1 MASTNI
7 QTFPGKVGVSN
18 TNPVH
23 TLDIGSNVY
32 IDDTGA
38 NKLTVT
44 GNIHASGITIDGDIT
59 VIDTQNLA
67 VKDPVILLASESTG
81 TTDTGIIMKRADGDS
96 NVAVFYDEGVGLK
109 ICHTMS
115 GADDTQ
121 LVADTSNALNT
132 SIYGAVTI
140 ENTTSQA
147 LSVGGGAQI
156 DGDFQVGEVANL
168 FVDVSTSN
176 VGIGTAV
183 PAYELDVVG
192 NVHADYFIGDGSAI
206 SAIQSSNVS
215 DFASNVTRITNLE
228 SGDMI
233 IDGEK
238 TFSSNLEVGT
248 ANLFVDTTTGNVG
261 VGTESPSG
269 ALDVV
274 ASSEGDYIARF
285 KNSGTAGDE
294 DARIVIEAS
303 DADGESQILLQ
314 TTNESTTHKWNIVA
328 GSGITPSLDF
338 QYNCDF
344 NGGTRAVMIKHGGN
358 VVVGGST
365 SDYSPFTTYGGALH
379 DGGGI
384 FSSKTCATLDVD
396 RGGGSVPNDTGT
408 GAILE
413 FRHADDYRHV
423 TIESVSEAN
432 YSEDIGLR
440 FKTVDTSAGPE
451 ERMRITGDG
460 NVGIGT
466 ASPRAALEVYG
477 PIMSSTNSTL
487 YSHNLYYD
495 TQWKYAEAG
504 YGGATMRMIDSE
516 VQFWNAPNNNASANS
531 AATVTQRVTITEN
544 GNVGIGTSSPNQQ
557 LQIYGNSSNYFSFS
571 PAEADDTSI
580 VDNTNFGATSFKK
593 QMIMRLNNRNWY
605 WGIVNDASNY
615 LGLAADGGGG
625 DDPDVQ
631 CVFENN
637 GTVFTKYLR
646 VKENVG
652 IGTTDPKSTLD
663 VRGPIV
669 APVVAYSSNQDSAYL
684 IAAST
689 NYTGASTNWGTLG
702 FQHKIKVNSSG
713 TPRVTIDTANAGE
726 SFTVVNSGNVGIG
739 VTDPGVKLD
748 LPAASGYNPVIRIG
762 TNTTYDDG
770 QLYSLRWGGSGLM
783 GMGLYSS
790 GRTVFGSQ
798 GIGLHI
804 PNTEEY
810 SVRTNGWAKLFAL
823 DGATYK
829 AYFGGKVGI
838 GVTNPI
844 ADLTVYGTG
853 GYISGSTSR
862 SHFTGSLD
870 HLYRD
875 SGTASGNINIL
886 ARYWMSAYGFIAV
899 NGVSSYSDKRIKK
912 NIVDADDTECL
923 EVLRLLKPKKY
934 QYKDDVERGTEPVWG
949 FIAQEVRETL
959 PYATTLRKAV
969 VPNIYELANV
979 SQSNVITF
987 TNFNTSNLES
997 NATTIIQILGID
1009 GKEHDINLVE
1019 VIDEHTIRV
1028 EEDLTEWIGS
1038 MDETGNVI
1046 AGGNQLFIY
1055 GQQVDDFCHLTKD
1068 AIWTVATSALQEVDR
1083 QLQAEKAKV
1092 ATLETQLASVLARL
1106 DALEN
1111 T

>member
-109 ICHTMS
+109 LCHTMS

-168 FVDVSTSN
+168 FVDTTTSN

-183 PAYELDVVG
+183 PAYELDVIG
-192 NVHADYFIGDGSAI
+192 NVHADYLIGDGSAI

-215 DFASNVTRITNLE
+215 DFASNVSRIVALETDLGSNVTRIETLETDLGSNVTRIGNLE
-228 SGDMI
+228 SGDLTI
-233 IDGEK
+233 GGEK

-261 VGTESPSG
+261 VGTTEPG
-269 ALDVV
+269 GPLDVV
-274 ASSEGDYIARF
+274 TSSEGDYIARF

-358 VVVGGST
+358 VVVGGTT
-365 SDYSPFTTYGGALH
+365 SDYGPFTTYGGALH
-379 DGGGI
+379 DGDGI

-396 RGGGSVPNDTGT
+396 RGGGSVPVDTGT

-423 TIESVSEAN
+423 TIESVSEAS

-451 ERMRITGDG
+451 ERMRITSGG

-466 ASPRAALEVYG
+466 TNPLGKLQIDIPDASAATASWDSTKVVFGDIVNGNSQGLGFGV
-477 PIMSSTNSTL
+477 STNSHASMISLAPGVAWRGLSYYSAWHKWYINDVEKMTL
-487 YSHNLYYD
+487 D
-495 TQWKYAEAG
+495 
-504 YGGATMRMIDSE
+504 
-516 VQFWNAPNNNASANS
+516 AS
-531 AATVTQRVTITEN
+531 
-544 GNVGIGTSSPNQQ
+544 GNVGIGTDNPYCK
-557 LQIYGNSSNYFSFS
+557 LQVKGTGNLNINPTSRTYFFWGNTTDLSWDFQYGWFDASIY
-571 PAEADDTSI
+571 ADGSI
-580 VDNTNFGATSFKK
+580 VT
-593 QMIMRLNNRNWY
+593 
-605 WGIVNDASNY
+605 ASY
-615 LGLAADGGGG
+615 F
-625 DDPDVQ
+625 VSHY
-631 CVFENN
+631 
-637 GTVFTKYLR
+637 GTV
-646 VKENVG
+646 
-652 IGTTDPKSTLD
+652 
-663 VRGPIV
+663 
-669 APVVAYSSNQDSAYL
+669 
-684 IAAST
+684 
-689 NYTGASTNWGTLG
+689 GAS
-702 FQHKIKVNSSG
+702 
-713 TPRVTIDTANAGE
+713 DT
-726 SFTVVNSGNVGIG
+726 
-739 VTDPGVKLD
+739 
-748 LPAASGYNPVIRIG
+748 
-762 TNTTYDDG
+762 
-770 QLYSLRWGGSGLM
+770 
-783 GMGLYSS
+783 
-790 GRTVFGSQ
+790 
-798 GIGLHI
+798 
-804 PNTEEY
+804 
-810 SVRTNGWAKLFAL
+810 
-823 DGATYK
+823 
-829 AYFGGKVGI
+829 
-838 GVTNPI
+838 
-844 ADLTVYGTG
+844 
-853 GYISGSTSR
+853 
-862 SHFTGSLD
+862 
-870 HLYRD
+870 
-875 SGTASGNINIL
+875 
-886 ARYWMSAYGFIAV
+886 
-899 NGVSSYSDKRIKK
+899 RIKK
-912 NIVDADDTECL
+912 NIVDADDSECL
-923 EVLRLLKPKKY
+923 QTLRLLKPKKY
-934 QYKDDVERGTEPVWG
+934 QYKDEINRGTEPVWG

-959 PYATTLRKAV
+959 PYATQLRKDV
-969 VPNIYELANV
+969 LPNIYELANV

-997 NATTIIQILGID
+997 NSTTLIRTKGID
-1009 GKEHDINLVE
+1009 GEDHDIHLAE

-1028 EEDLTEWIGS
+1028 EEDLSAWTGS
-1038 MDETGNVI
+1038 VDETGNVV
-1046 AGGNQLFIY
+1046 AGNQLFIY
-1055 GQQVDDFCHLTKD
+1055 GQEVDDFVFLKKD

-1111 T
+1111 P

>member
-1 MASTNI
+1 MAFTNI
-7 QTFPGKVGVSN
+7 TTFPGNVGISN
-18 TNPVH
+18 TNPTH
-23 TLDIGSNVY
+23 TLAIGSNVFV
-32 IDDTGA
+32 DDTGE
-38 NKLTVT
+38 NKLVVT
-44 GNIHASGITIDGDIT
+44 GSISTTGKLAGDGSALSGIQSSNVSDFASNVSRIENLETDLGSNVTRIENLETSNGHIWS
-59 VIDTQNLA
+59 NLA
-67 VKDPVILLASESTG
+67 SNVTRIENLETSNGHIWSNLASNVTRIENLETSNGHIWSNLASNVTRIENLETSNGHIWSNLASNVTRIETLESGDTTITGTKTFQDDVILESNLRVQGDLLVANTINMIVSDPILELGSNNLNTG
-81 TTDTGIIMKRADGDS
+81 DLGIIMTRHGVSDS
-96 NVAVFYDEGVGLK
+96 NVTVFYDESEDIFNVGY
-109 ICHTMS
+109 T
-115 GADDTQ
+115 
-121 LVADTSNALNT
+121 TSNAYN
-132 SIYGAVTI
+132 STI
-140 ENTTSQA
+140 AIETNNPITM
-147 LSVGGGAQI
+147 
-156 DGDFQVGEVANL
+156 
-168 FVDVSTSN
+168 
-176 VGIGTAV
+176 
-183 PAYELDVVG
+183 
-192 NVHADYFIGDGSAI
+192 NVHGNLEASHFKGDGSAL
-206 SAIQSSNVS
+206 SGIQSSNVS

-228 SGDMI
+228 TDLGSNVTRIENLETDLGSNVSRIETLETDLGSNVTRIENLETDLGSNVSRIETLETDLGSNVTRIETLESGDLT

-248 ANLFVDTTTGNVG
+248 ANLFVDTVTGRVG
-261 VGTESPSG
+261 VGT
-269 ALDVV
+269 
-274 ASSEGDYIARF
+274 
-285 KNSGTAGDE
+285 
-294 DARIVIEAS
+294 
-303 DADGESQILLQ
+303 
-314 TTNESTTHKWNIVA
+314 TN
-328 GSGITPSLDF
+328 
-338 QYNCDF
+338 
-344 NGGTRAVMIKHGGN
+344 
-358 VVVGGST
+358 
-365 SDYSPFTTYGGALH
+365 
-379 DGGGI
+379 
-384 FSSKTCATLDVD
+384 
-396 RGGGSVPNDTGT
+396 
-408 GAILE
+408 
-413 FRHADDYRHV
+413 
-423 TIESVSEAN
+423 
-432 YSEDIGLR
+432 
-440 FKTVDTSAGPE
+440 
-451 ERMRITGDG
+451 
-460 NVGIGT
+460 
-466 ASPRAALEVYG
+466 
-477 PIMSSTNSTL
+477 
-487 YSHNLYYD
+487 
-495 TQWKYAEAG
+495 
-504 YGGATMRMIDSE
+504 
-516 VQFWNAPNNNASANS
+516 
-531 AATVTQRVTITEN
+531 
-544 GNVGIGTSSPNQQ
+544 
-557 LQIYGNSSNYFSFS
+557 
-571 PAEADDTSI
+571 
-580 VDNTNFGATSFKK
+580 
-593 QMIMRLNNRNWY
+593 
-605 WGIVNDASNY
+605 
-615 LGLAADGGGG
+615 
-625 DDPDVQ
+625 
-631 CVFENN
+631 
-637 GTVFTKYLR
+637 
-646 VKENVG
+646 
-652 IGTTDPKSTLD
+652 PKLTLD
-663 VRGPIV
+663 VRGPIIT
-669 APVVAYSSNQDSAYL
+669 PVVAYASNRDSAYL

-702 FQHKIKVNSSG
+702 FQHKIKSDSGG
-713 TPRVTIDTANAGE
+713 TPRVTIDTPTGGE
-726 SFTVVNSGNVGIG
+726 SFTVVNNGNVGIGLTNPAVPLHVASSNFVSDAVGPAASANNVFRVSSTEVDSTLLIGASDTGSYISSFSKAGFGTERNLILNANGGNVGIG
-739 VTDPGVKLD
+739 VSNPGVKLD

-790 GRTVFGSQ
+790 TRTVFGSQ